1 MELLKKLTIVGI
13 LFFMSNNSNAACPSS
28 LDFDIKLLGEDKVV
42 NLCEEYHGKVILV
55 VNTASK
61 CGFTPQYEGLEKLY
75 ENNMDKG
82 LVILGFP
89 SHDFYQEPATETE
102 IKDFCNLTYNVKFP
116 MFTKTKVRGKDAHP
130 FFKLLT
136 QETNS
141 SPKWNFHKYL
151 IDRNG
156 NIIASTEESEL
167 FVAPY
172 SEPIE
177 GWFTKS
183 EIEQRLMT
191 REDVPDFFLLQHR
204 NTYDYQLN
212 DWGITLPFNRW
223 SALEDGEYY
232 INIDVKWGDGSMKVG
247 EYFLPGKKKETICIC
262 AHIDELCNDDL
273 SGCVTAME
281 TMRMLEKSKN
291 RKYSYQML
299 LSPELIG
306 TIFYLGNNPDKINN
320 DHIDFSVYIR
330 NKNIMDDERISF
342 NIKIKIWN

>member
-1 MELLKKLTIVGI
+1 MELLKKLTIAGI
-13 LFFMSNNSNAACPSS
+13 FFFMSNNSNAACPSS

-75 ENNMDKG
+75 KNNMDKG

-156 NIIASTEESEL
+156 NIVDSFSTVTGPRSNRIIKKIEE
-167 FVAPY
+167 
-172 SEPIE
+172 
-177 GWFTKS
+177 
-183 EIEQRLMT
+183 
-191 REDVPDFFLLQHR
+191 LLA
-204 NTYDYQLN
+204 T
-212 DWGITLPFNRW
+212 
-223 SALEDGEYY
+223 S
-232 INIDVKWGDGSMKVG
+232 S
-247 EYFLPGKKKETICIC
+247 
-262 AHIDELCNDDL
+262 
-273 SGCVTAME
+273 
-281 TMRMLEKSKN
+281 
-291 RKYSYQML
+291 
-299 LSPELIG
+299 
-306 TIFYLGNNPDKINN
+306 
-320 DHIDFSVYIR
+320 
-330 NKNIMDDERISF
+330 
-342 NIKIKIWN
+342 